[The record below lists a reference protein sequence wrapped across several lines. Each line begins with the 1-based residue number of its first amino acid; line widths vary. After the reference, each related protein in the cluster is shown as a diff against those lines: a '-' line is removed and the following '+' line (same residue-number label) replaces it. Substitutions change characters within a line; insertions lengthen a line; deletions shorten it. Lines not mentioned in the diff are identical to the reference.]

1 VSIVWVESDITIVA
15 LIEIIHWLITYQVR
29 YGKALR
35 TKEHTLALLWGDCRE
50 AYVKVLRLLHA
61 ILHFNP
67 VTRCVIDTCG
77 QWLPNKTDQYYLVL
91 KCVFR

>member
-35 TKEHTLALLWGDCRE
+35 AKEHTLALLWGDWRE

-61 ILHFNP
+61 ILHFNR